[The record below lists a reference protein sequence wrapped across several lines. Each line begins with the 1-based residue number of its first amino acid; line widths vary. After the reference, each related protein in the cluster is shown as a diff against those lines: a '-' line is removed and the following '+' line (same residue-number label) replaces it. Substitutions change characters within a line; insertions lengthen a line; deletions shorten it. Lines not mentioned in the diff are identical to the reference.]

1 MKRFILLLI
10 LSFPIFAFS
19 QLTEKETE
27 FLRIE
32 LAQKVNHLRASKKLK
47 PLIFNDTLRKAAQFH
62 SEYMAQKGIL
72 SHNEKQSKFS
82 NPQKRVSA
90 FGGTDFDIIGENAL
104 FSTSQ
109 TVPMTTE
116 TLSLLA
122 EEMFQIWKNSKPHYT
137 NMVNKQYV
145 YADFGFAMD
154 LKKRN
159 VYATQVFGM
168 KFK

>member
-19 QLTEKETE
+19 QLTEKEAE

-32 LAQKVNHLRASKKLK
+32 LSQKINQLRASKKLK
-47 PLIFNDTLRKAAQFH
+47 PLIFNDTLRKSAQFH
-62 SEYMAQKGIL
+62 SEYMAKKGAL
-72 SHNEKQSKFS
+72 THNENQSKFS
-82 NPQKRVSA
+82 NPQKRVYA
-90 FGGTDFDIIGENAL
+90 FGGTDFDIIGENVL
-104 FSTSQ
+104 FSTAQ
-109 TVPMTTE
+109 TIPMTEE

-137 NMVNKQYV
+137 NMINKQYV
-145 YADFGFAMD
+145 FADLGFDMD
-154 LKKRN
+154 LKKGN

-168 KFK
+168 KYK